1 MLYNIADGGKLFVL
15 RDGKIVRV
23 IPTAAEDFGLSAD
36 GSLIAVVTEDLLKL
50 YSVADGLQWVFHG
63 DDLLHFPRFSGDGR
77 LAVASNLGTVYVT
90 DLEGR
95 VLLEKDMKAL
105 AVPAWL
111 AEGSLIVGHVG
122 RGRVQA
128 RQELCPEVANPPHAR
143 GVGHARQD
151 PGQRRCA
158 HDGDDGLGQRC
169 REAGRPL
176 GEPARQD
183 HAA

>member
-1 MLYNIADGGKLFVL
+1 ML

-36 GSLIAVVTEDLLKL
+36 GALIAVVTENLLKL

-63 DDLLHFPRFSGDGR
+63 DDLLHFPRFSADGR

-95 VLLEKDMKAL
+95 VLLEKDMQAL

-111 AEGSLIVGHVG
+111 ADGSLLLATWEGTVC
-122 RGRVQA
+122 RLE
-128 RQELCPEVANPPHAR
+128 QELSAAVANPPRSR
-143 GVGHARQD
+143 GAGHARQD
-151 PGQRRCA
+151 PGRRRRA
-158 HDGDDGLGQRC
+158 HDGSRGLGQC
-169 REAGRPL
+169 PGEARRPL
-176 GEPARQD
+176 AEPAGQD
-183 HAA
+183 HAD